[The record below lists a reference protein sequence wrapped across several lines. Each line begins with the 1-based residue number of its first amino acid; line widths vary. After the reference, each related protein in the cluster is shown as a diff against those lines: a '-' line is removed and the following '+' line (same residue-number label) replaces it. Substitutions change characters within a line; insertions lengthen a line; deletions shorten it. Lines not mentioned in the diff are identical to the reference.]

1 MQRKNWGDWRSPL
14 IAGLVIS
21 GTITQP
27 SAIAVAQ
34 NITIDG
40 TLSPARTLTGPD
52 YRIQQE
58 DGRVVG
64 SNLFHSFGRFNLS
77 AGEAARFLSDGSIR
91 NILARVTGGTASN
104 IDGLLF
110 TQSTNVNLFLINP
123 SGILF
128 GPNASLDIGGST
140 GRGTFVATTTDA
152 LVWGNGKTF
161 SASNPKGPESL
172 LTLVGDPSGF
182 LSSQRTPGAIGSQ
195 GSDLLVY
202 RDQRLLLLGGD
213 VTVNGGLLQA
223 RGGRVEI
230 GSVAGESTVG
240 LDLNSTGFSLKFPE
254 TLTRGDV
261 YITNGAIIR
270 TNATDGG
277 GDVVIQAGEITLDRG
292 SQLQAATLGTGDA
305 GNIRLVA
312 TESVTLRGI
321 GNPVPPGSFQTAL
334 FSIVEAGGSGKGGNI
349 SIVTPALTM
358 SNGAQLQ
365 TLVNG
370 PNPTT
375 GQPGGNGTPGV
386 IFVQTNGGSVS
397 LTGRGTAMFSSID
410 QGATATGTGSNEFA
424 GGVFDVLLGNSSQP
438 ITGSVFIATGSL
450 SLDDRAFLTASTFG
464 AGNAGAV
471 IVDAKGTISL
481 KNGSAIYSQV
491 GSSGVGNAGGVV
503 IAANS
508 LLVDNAEINTGTFG
522 QGDAG
527 LILTLAKER
536 VELSG
541 DGGIFSAAGQG
552 TSQAAGA
559 ILLSS
564 PKLIVRD
571 GARVSVSNIGD
582 GPAGDITISSPTR
595 ANAIWVTNGG
605 YIAAITRSGQGG
617 NISFKTPGAIVLSQG
632 GLISTQAGLAP
643 AGGDGGNITIS
654 SGSLAINGGRTLLLA
669 GKPTN
674 DNNIIANAYSGRGGS
689 ILVNAFQLNDIAR
702 RPENPSTNDIDASSR
717 FGLDGVVTVN
727 ALDFDPSRS
736 ALSLPAG
743 LRDVSNLIAQRCT
756 PGTQANTSQFIIT
769 GRGGLPPSPT
779 TALSSEDVLADWV
792 ALGETEPVSDRGG
805 GDEAGGAR
813 GDGGAVTMPSSS
825 LPSPSSSPSSLPSP
839 PANAI
844 VEAQGWVQD
853 EQGDIYLVAQAASPI
868 PQIPWLQAPTCH

>member
-1 MQRKNWGDWRSPL
+1 MQRKFWGHWRSLL

-21 GTITQP
+21 GSVTLP

-40 TLSPARTLTGPD
+40 TLSPARTLIGPD
-52 YRIQQE
+52 YPIRQE

-64 SNLFHSFGRFNLS
+64 GNLFHSFGRFNLS
-77 AGEAARFLSDGSIR
+77 AGETARFFSDSSIR
-91 NILARVTGGTASN
+91 NILARVTGGTASS
-104 IDGLLF
+104 IDGLLL
-110 TQSTNVNLFLINP
+110 TQSTNVNLFLMNP

-140 GRGTFVATTTDA
+140 GRGTFVATTADA
-152 LVWGNGKTF
+152 LIWGNGNTF

-182 LSSQRTPGAIGSQ
+182 LYSQRTPRPIVSQ
-195 GSDLLVY
+195 GSELLVY

-230 GSVAGESTVG
+230 GAVAGEGTIG
-240 LDLNSTGFSLKFPE
+240 LDLNSTGFSLKFPD
-254 TLTRGDV
+254 TLTRGDID
-261 YITNGAIIR
+261 ITNGAIVR
-270 TNATDGG
+270 TNSTDGG
-277 GDVVIQAGEITLDRG
+277 GDVVLQAGEITIDRG

-312 TESVTLRGI
+312 TESVTLRGV
-321 GNPVPPGSFQTAL
+321 GSPVPPGLFQTAL

-349 SIVTPALTM
+349 AIVTPSLSM

-365 TLVNG
+365 TSVNG
-370 PNPTT
+370 PNAET

-397 LTGRGTAMFSSID
+397 LTGNGTAMFSRINE
-410 QGATATGTGSNEFA
+410 GATVTGTGSNEFA

-450 SLDDRAFLTASTFG
+450 SLDDRALLTASTFG
-464 AGNAGAV
+464 TGNAGAV

-481 KNGSAIYSQV
+481 KNGSAMYSQV
-491 GSSGVGNAGGVV
+491 GSTGVGNAGGVV

-508 LLVDNAEINTGTFG
+508 LLVDNSEINTGTFG

-527 LILTLAKER
+527 LILALVKDR
-536 VELSG
+536 VEVSG
-541 DGGIFSAAGQG
+541 NAGIFSAAGQG

-582 GPAGDITISSPTR
+582 GSAGDIIISTPTR
-595 ANAIWVTNGG
+595 ANAVWVTNGG

-617 NISFKTPGAIVLSQG
+617 NISLRTPGAIILSRG

-643 AGGDGGNITIS
+643 AGGDGGNIFIN
-654 SGSLAINGGRTLLLA
+654 SGNLRINGGRTLLIA

-689 ILVNAFQLNDIAR
+689 ILISAFQLNDIAQ
-702 RPENPSTNDIDASSR
+702 RPEKPSTNDIDASSR
-717 FGLDGVVTVN
+717 FGLNGVVTVN

-736 ALSLPAG
+736 VISLPGG
-743 LRDVSNLIAQRCT
+743 LQDVSNLIAQRCT
-756 PGTQANTSQFIIT
+756 PGTQANTSQFTIT
-769 GRGGLPPSPT
+769 GRSGLPPSPT
-779 TALSSEDVLADWV
+779 TFLSSDDVLADWV
-792 ALGETEPVSDRGG
+792 ALGETEAVSDRG
-805 GDEAGGAR
+805 A
-813 GDGGAVTMPSSS
+813 GAVSYTH
-825 LPSPSSSPSSLPSP
+825 L
-839 PANAI
+839 
-844 VEAQGWVQD
+844 
-853 EQGDIYLVAQAASPI
+853 
-868 PQIPWLQAPTCH
+868 

>member
-1 MQRKNWGDWRSPL
+1 MV
-14 IAGLVIS
+14 GLVVS
-21 GTITQP
+21 GTITLFSQL
-27 SAIAVAQ
+27 AVAQ

-40 TLSPARTLTGPD
+40 TLSPARTLIGPD
-52 YRIQQE
+52 YPIRQE

-77 AGEAARFLSDGSIR
+77 AGETARFFSDGSIR
-91 NILARVTGGTASN
+91 NILARVTGGTASS
-104 IDGLLF
+104 IDGLLL

-152 LVWGNGKTF
+152 LVWGNGNTF

-230 GSVAGESTVG
+230 GSVAGEGTVG
-240 LDLNSTGFSLKFPE
+240 LDLNSTGFSLKFPD

-261 YITNGAIIR
+261 DITNGAIIR
-270 TNATDGG
+270 TNSTDGG
-277 GDVVIQAGEITLDRG
+277 GDVVIQAGEITIDRG
-292 SQLQAATLGTGDA
+292 SQLQAATLGAGDA

-321 GNPVPPGSFQTAL
+321 GSPVPPGLFQTAL

-349 SIVTPALTM
+349 SIVTPSLIM

-365 TLVNG
+365 TSVNG
-370 PNPTT
+370 PNAET

-397 LTGRGTAMFSSID
+397 LTGDGTAMFSTISE
-410 QGATATGTGSNEFA
+410 GATVSGAGSNEFA
-424 GGVFDVLLGNSSQP
+424 GGVFDVLLGNSNQP

-450 SLDDRAFLTASTFG
+450 SLSNNAFLSASTFG
-464 AGNAGAV
+464 NGNAGAV

-481 KNGSAIYSQV
+481 KNGSAMYSRV
-491 GSSGVGNAGGVV
+491 GSTGVGNAGGVV

-508 LLVDNAEINTGTFG
+508 LLVDNSEINTGTFG

-527 LILTLAKER
+527 LILGLVKDR

-541 DGGIFSAAGQG
+541 DAGIFSAAGLN
-552 TSQAAGA
+552 TSQTAGA
-559 ILLSS
+559 IFLSS

-571 GARVSVSNIGD
+571 GARISVSNLGS
-582 GPAGDITISSPTR
+582 GSAGDVILSSPTR
-595 ANAIWVTNGG
+595 ANAVWVTNGG
-605 YIAAITRSGQGG
+605 YIAALTRSGQGG
-617 NISFKTPGAIVLSQG
+617 NITFKTPGAIILSRG
-632 GLISTQAGLAP
+632 GQISTEAGLVGT
-643 AGGDGGNITIS
+643 GGDGGNITIN
-654 SGSLAINGGRTLLLA
+654 SGSLGINGGRTLLIA

-674 DNNIIANAYSGRGGS
+674 DNNIVANAYTGRGGS
-689 ILVNAFQLNDIAR
+689 IQVSAFQLNDIAQ
-702 RPENPSTNDIDASSR
+702 RPQSLSTNDIDASSR
-717 FGLDGVVTVN
+717 FGLNGVVTVN
-727 ALDFDPSRS
+727 ALDIDPSRS
-736 ALSLPAG
+736 ALSLPGG
-743 LRDVSNLIAQRCT
+743 LRDLSNLIAQRCT
-756 PGTQANTSQFIIT
+756 PGTQANTSQFIIA
-769 GRGGLPPSPT
+769 GREGLPPSPT
-779 TALSSEDVLADWV
+779 AALSSEDVLADWV
-792 ALGETEPVSDRGG
+792 TLGETVSDRGRSG
-805 GDEAGGAR
+805 
-813 GDGGAVTMPSSS
+813 GDGGDGAGSITSSSSFPSRPSS
-825 LPSPSSSPSSLPSP
+825 PSPSSSPSRPSSSSSPSQPSP
-839 PANAI
+839 I
-844 VEAQGWVQD
+844 VEAQTWITD
-853 EQGDIYLVAQAASPI
+853 TKGDIYLVAQASNAT
-868 PQIPWLQAPTCH
+868 PQIPWLPVPTCH